1 MENNIIELLDLKD
14 DNLII
19 TNIQIID
26 GRKIVHAQKKL
37 RQEYCPICSSRMH
50 SRGVYKRTI
59 NHPIL
64 QDGYQLQI
72 ILSQRKW
79 KCTNTCCNHICND
92 EFNFVEK
99 FKQSTN
105 LTPYMI
111 LYHMKDLHVTAVQ
124 AAQRFHV
131 SDTYVHYTFMQ
142 YIDLGR
148 LPLPRILSIDEVF
161 LEFDNKNRYCLV
173 LMDFVTGEIV
183 DILPNRYD
191 KTTSKYFLD
200 IPINERNSVEYI
212 VCDMYNPYVNYTM
225 RYFRKAK
232 AAIDSFHVISWLN
245 NKLNQYIN
253 TVKKKYQKRDKEQLE
268 QKNYLS
274 NKEYKTTVDSKEVYL
289 LNNYKW
295 VLLQNPSNIK
305 YSHIRKLNKKL
316 GQYMD
321 TYDYIDAFL
330 SLDDDFGYLRDLK
343 NKYLTFNS
351 LCFDTTEELENEFDQ
366 LVNLYSSSRSTI
378 FKEFSAL
385 LIRYKPQILTSFT
398 KVIRE
403 NNSNKREEIISRLS
417 NGPIEGFN
425 RAPKDLKR
433 NSRGFTNFSYTRNR
447 ILWANRENAKI
458 LAVPKSIKSVHVH
471 TEKIRGKY
479 KKQ

>member
-1 MENNIIELLDLKD
+1 MENNIIELFDLKD

-19 TNIQIID
+19 TNIEIKD
-26 GRKIVHAQKKL
+26 GRKIIYAQKKL
-37 RQEYCPICSSRMH
+37 RHEFCPICSSRMH
-50 SRGVYKRTI
+50 SRGIYKRTI

-72 ILSQRKW
+72 VLSQRKW
-79 KCTNTCCNHICND
+79 KCTNSCCNHICND

-105 LTPYMI
+105 ITPYMI
-111 LYHMKDLHVTAVQ
+111 LYHMIDLNVTAVQ
-124 AAQRFHV
+124 TAQRFHV

-148 LPLPRILSIDEVF
+148 LPLPKILSIDEVF

-173 LMDFVTGEIV
+173 LMDFITGEIV

-191 KTTSKYFLD
+191 KTTRKYFLS
-200 IPINERNSVEYI
+200 IPIEERNSVEYI
-212 VCDMYNPYVNYTM
+212 VCDMYNPYVNFTM

-232 AAIDSFHVISWLN
+232 AAVDSFHVISWLN

-253 TVKKKYQKRDKEQLE
+253 TVKKKYQQRDKEQLQ
-268 QKNYLS
+268 QKNYLL
-274 NKEYKTTVDSKEVYL
+274 NKEYKTTADSKEVYL
-289 LNNYKW
+289 LNNFKW
-295 VLLQNPSNIK
+295 VLLQNPDNID
-305 YSHIRKLNKKL
+305 YSHIRRYNKKL
-316 GQYMD
+316 RQYMD

-330 SLDDDFGYLRDLK
+330 SLDDNFGYFRDLK
-343 NKYLTFNS
+343 NKYLTFNGLS
-351 LCFDTTEELENEFDQ
+351 FDSMEQLENEFDQ
-366 LVNLYSSSRSTI
+366 IINIFNSSRSSI
-378 FKEFSAL
+378 FKDFSSL

-398 KVIRE
+398 KVLRE
-403 NNSNKREEIISRLS
+403 AGSNKREDILSRLS

-433 NSRGFTNFSYTRNR
+433 NSRGLSNFEYTRNR
-447 ILWANRENAKI
+447 ILWANRENARI
-458 LAVPKSIKSVHVH
+458 LAIPKSLKSVQVH
-471 TEKIRGKY
+471 TGKTRGKY
-479 KKQ
+479 KK